1 MFLTFFVMSLNT
13 CFIFDE
19 WFNEGDGVIV
29 KRKGIIT
36 FINSRNI
43 RKDDKADIIKNLES
57 VMKNVENVTLELI
70 V

>member
-1 MFLTFFVMSLNT
+1 MSFNT
-13 CFIFDE
+13 CFICDE

-36 FINSRNI
+36 FINSSNI